1 MFKITILTLF
11 EDSINWIKDFS
22 IVKNAIEKNKL
33 EIEIINFRNYSI
45 DKHQKV
51 DHPPYGGGGGMVIS
65 IQPIYDC
72 LQKIKK
78 ENSLV
83 YLLSP
88 IGEIYNQNCS
98 QRIIENTNHLILIC
112 GHYEGID
119 YRILEYVDGIIS
131 IGDYILSGGEIAATV
146 IIDTIS
152 RQLDNVINKNSLI
165 SESFNDN
172 LLDHP
177 SYTRPEVFDNKSIP
191 SILLSGNHKLIDEWR
206 WNQRIEFTKK
216 YRPDLYNKYLKERG
230 K

>member
-1 MFKITILTLF
+1 MIKIHHIT
-11 EDSINWIKDFS
+11 
-22 IVKNAIEKNKL
+22 
-33 EIEIINFRNYSI
+33 
-45 DKHQKV
+45 
-51 DHPPYGGGGGMVIS
+51 
-65 IQPIYDC
+65 
-72 LQKIKK
+72 
-78 ENSLV
+78 
-83 YLLSP
+83 
-88 IGEIYNQNCS
+88 S

-177 SYTRPEVFDNKSIP
+177 SYTRPEVFDNKSVP